1 MLLVLTTPWLK
12 VLIDLWEHRGRTVV
26 VALAIAVGVY
36 AVGVVL
42 NTREILVRE
51 YRTDQASALL
61 ASAVVYTSPFEDDL
75 ARSVAGLPLV
85 AAAEGRTIATGRAIG
100 LDGSSQDI
108 FLTAVPDFGSISV
121 DALSPQAGQPGPGRR
136 EVVVEGASLA
146 SLGVRIGDTLTIEL
160 DNAATRDLRVVGVV
174 HDPQQVGPSLTGS
187 AMAYITPE
195 TMASLGYSS
204 AYTELRIRATD
215 PAQDEAHIVAALQ
228 KGSAEASAILFKL
241 SQTPHYRDGL
251 SFSLP
256 GVHIEIAP
264 QCSSIRSS
272 LALLISSLLASHLL
286 LKTFWRKTALVL
298 AAVLMAMIKNAIR
311 IVVLTLLA
319 VHVNKGWLT
328 DSGLHQ
334 EGGIVFFILALLL
347 LFPVFLLLR
356 RSENKPRGGDS
367 RSPEEQ

>member
-1 MLLVLTTPWLK
+1 MSLPKRILLWGALILLSVLADIGLFKNVLTLSLTQNFSTHIPLIPCISLFLLFRERSRIFQGAPSFSGLGFGLAAVGALVAGPWVSADISLRVLGVLAVWVGGFLGLFGQEIFRRALFPLLFLVLMVPIPDL
-12 VLIDLWEHRGRTVV
+12 VLV
-26 VALAIAVGVY
+26 
-36 AVGVVL
+36 
-42 NTREILVRE
+42 
-51 YRTDQASALL
+51 
-61 ASAVVYTSPFEDDL
+61 
-75 ARSVAGLPLV
+75 
-85 AAAEGRTIATGRAIG
+85 
-100 LDGSSQDI
+100 
-108 FLTAVPDFGSISV
+108 
-121 DALSPQAGQPGPGRR
+121 
-136 EVVVEGASLA
+136 
-146 SLGVRIGDTLTIEL
+146 
-160 DNAATRDLRVVGVV
+160 
-174 HDPQQVGPSLTGS
+174 
-187 AMAYITPE
+187 
-195 TMASLGYSS
+195 
-204 AYTELRIRATD
+204 
-215 PAQDEAHIVAALQ
+215 HIVAALQ